1 MRILLFSEVILFEYN
16 VSTILSPIVVNSM
29 KIKICL
35 KVVFMYVSFLHQVC
49 VVAHADHANTIFLK
63 EKSFIIP

>member
-1 MRILLFSEVILFEYN
+1 MFSEVILFEYN

-29 KIKICL
+29 KINICL

-49 VVAHADHANTIFLK
+49 VVAHADHANTIF
-63 EKSFIIP
+63 